1 VYLGLAKSAQIEFWI
16 KMADG
21 RNMCFTE
28 REIRVGLL
36 FVKTLSGVWCVYTDR
51 ITIGHGDNCR
61 GERCNNNFK

>member
-1 VYLGLAKSAQIEFWI
+1 
-16 KMADG
+16 MADG